1 MKTNMGKLVLG
12 NLLLGSTIW
21 MSAASASEWGA
32 AFEDMDRKVKI
43 GGRIQAIAEDDSEKD
58 GQDFYLRR
66 VRLNLEYS
74 PWENH
79 KFVYDIRNDSSNKG
93 DKGDGK
99 FSIGDAYWGIK
110 VKNPYIKNIKLFRAK
125 VDVSYSQTSSSRNLL
140 NPDRADISEHASDF
154 IVANRRAANAQ
165 VNGNVGNLAF
175 HLVISD
181 GVQSGDLETLEGSKS
196 VEKVNSQNFT
206 YGGKFRYY
214 FLGYSRKNKV
224 QDTFYGEVDT
234 FSIGLGHFINDKINT
249 QLDDATELTFRRT
262 LTNVDLSYAY
272 KNFRL
277 LGEYFEFEGDLL
289 NLDESSK
296 SKMLGKSGGYYLNSE
311 YVVGKW
317 APNLGYELFDRNLD
331 ESEYK
336 QKSYNIGLNYYD
348 LNASRRYGFTYKK
361 TENEDGLGGETF
373 ERLYGHIMLNF

>member
-1 MKTNMGKLVLG
+1 MGKLVLG

-21 MSAASASEWGA
+21 MSAARASEWGA
-32 AFEDMDRKVKI
+32 AFEDMDRKVKV

-214 FLGYSRKNKV
+214 FLGDSRKNKV

>member
-1 MKTNMGKLVLG
+1 MGKLVLG